1 MNLKDATAEKHKY
14 AENTIYNQMM
24 LKGELTKEQYSYY
37 LISQYHIFKTVETH
51 FKLPSSSLNRLANIS
66 EDLKELGVTNALPD
80 EATTAYCDY
89 LKSLTQEKADA
100 HIYLNY
106 LALMYGGKMLKPN
119 VPSMGKM
126 FDFENPM
133 DAAGS
138 IRAIQKDEWADEVN
152 VGFDYIIN
160 IFNYLYMVA
169 IVNPSW
175 YE

>member
-66 EDLKELGVTNALPD
+66 EDLKELGVMNALPD

-126 FDFENPM
+126 FDFEN
-133 DAAGS
+133 
-138 IRAIQKDEWADEVN
+138 DEWADEVN